1 MMAIV
6 TARQARFVVSWNA
19 KVAAPLSP
27 AAVRVRSA
35 APAWTPVPPELL
47 LENRPSSSEGTLIT
61 RSPSPTA

>member
-1 MMAIV
+1 MAIV
-6 TARQARFVVSWNA
+6 TARQARLVVSWNA

-27 AAVRVRSA
+27 AVVRALSA

-47 LENRPSSSEGTLIT
+47 LANRPLTSDGTLIT